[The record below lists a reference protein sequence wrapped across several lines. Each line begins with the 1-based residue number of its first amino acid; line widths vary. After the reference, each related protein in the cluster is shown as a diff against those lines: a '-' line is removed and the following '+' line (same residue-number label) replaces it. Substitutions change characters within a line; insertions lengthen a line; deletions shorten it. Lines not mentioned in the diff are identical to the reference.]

1 MKTEKHIHGQESCH
15 NCRACACAH
24 GHETEAKNPWN
35 KIIWAAVLFAA
46 ALAAPDFLWLKLP
59 LYVASYLLCGTEVL
73 LTSFRNIKAGEV
85 FDENFLM
92 ALATFGAFAI
102 GEYPEAAAVM
112 LFYQTGERLQEL
124 AAGRSRS
131 SIVKLMDLRP
141 DFARVIRQGKEEK
154 INPQDVTPGEITV
167 VLPGERI
174 ALDGIIVEGEGHIDA
189 SALTGESRPVSA
201 LKGKEVLAGCIS
213 LDGTLQIRTTKNYQ
227 NSAVAKI
234 LELAENAA
242 NKEVDFSVAWGNAPT
257 HGSEQVSNYLTVTP
271 DSDGSTM
278 ATVSCKKAFG
288 DDTIIIT
295 VTTREGGYTATC
307 TVLFTGVASG
317 IEITSST
324 ATKKSTSARGEYYE
338 LGTRKTYT
346 FDIELTNAFDD
357 VTGNLSVTEIG
368 GSGNMYFGSRY
379 SNDGGYYNYQD
390 VYQQSLGEIAG
401 EFITSATIS
410 GNTLT
415 VQTGSS
421 VLENYYSEYAYD
433 EWDNY
438 YAQNAYVVELDDYW
452 NIKDT
457 SDTFNNQNA
466 KYNAENIGSCYFY
479 VKVTDSISG
488 LSETV
493 RLWLVSS
500 VSGVSLSQTEMEF

>member
-1 MKTEKHIHGQESCH
+1 MSNELYEHKRSDTVKWILTLLAFILVGVMLAGIICGWFDKKEESPAEEEQTEQ
-15 NCRACACAH
+15 
-24 GHETEAKNPWN
+24 
-35 KIIWAAVLFAA
+35 AAVVDGDGNAMDEDIVYPMPAKMSFSAASFAA
-46 ALAAPDFLWLKLP
+46 PLAAERVTDP
-59 LYVASYLLCGTEVL
+59 VV
-73 LTSFRNIKAGEV
+73 TSEQSVDVRIQA
-85 FDENFLM
+85 
-92 ALATFGAFAI
+92 
-102 GEYPEAAAVM
+102 Y
-112 LFYQTGERLQEL
+112 
-124 AAGRSRS
+124 
-131 SIVKLMDLRP
+131 
-141 DFARVIRQGKEEK
+141 
-154 INPQDVTPGEITV
+154 VTPE
-167 VLPGERI
+167 
-174 ALDGIIVEGEGHIDA
+174 D
-189 SALTGESRPVSA
+189 
-201 LKGKEVLAGCIS
+201 
-213 LDGTLQIRTTKNYQ
+213 
-227 NSAVAKI
+227 
-234 LELAENAA
+234 AA
-242 NKEVDFSVAWGNAPT
+242 NKEVDFAVAWGNAPT

-307 TVLFTGVASG
+307 TVSFTGVASG

-452 NIKDT
+452 NIKDV
-457 SDTFNNQNA
+457 SDTFINQNA

-493 RLWLVSS
+493 RLWVVSS